1 MGHSGHNV
9 YTPLNELPATLK
21 SGRINLNGVGF
32 QPVKVVKVGSLYFMH
47 TYNATGSRSLMF

>member
-9 YTPLNELPATLK
+9 YTPLNELRATLK

-32 QPVKVVKVGSLYFMH
+32 QPVKVVKVGSLYFIH
-47 TYNATGSRSLMF
+47 AYNATGLRSLMF